1 MARLIDASLV
11 DERLANDLKT
21 GDEMVSISWVRSW
34 IGMQETVEA
43 LVIPCRVGDLVW
55 VIRSYHGVKHPQQG
69 RVSDLYITR
78 DLRLVITVKHIA
90 RGEWGKEVFA
100 TCEEAQAE
108 IDRHRSTIK

>member
-1 MARLIDASLV
+1 MARLIDANFALKRLENNFMINEPAKAWIRRHIETCPTV
-11 DERLANDLKT
+11 D
-21 GDEMVSISWVRSW
+21 
-34 IGMQETVEA
+34 A

-69 RVSDLYITR
+69 RVSDLFITR

-108 IDRHRSTIK
+108 IDRHRSTVK